1 MSILGAFILNP
12 LKNKTMKTIQF
23 TPKEFYLFQ
32 QLANQMD
39 ILFMYYV
46 SNGLVNVEANA
57 VELEGLGY

>member
-1 MSILGAFILNP
+1 
-12 LKNKTMKTIQF
+12 MKTIQF

-32 QLANQMD
+32 QLANQMN

-46 SNGLVNVEANA
+46 SNGLVNVEANT